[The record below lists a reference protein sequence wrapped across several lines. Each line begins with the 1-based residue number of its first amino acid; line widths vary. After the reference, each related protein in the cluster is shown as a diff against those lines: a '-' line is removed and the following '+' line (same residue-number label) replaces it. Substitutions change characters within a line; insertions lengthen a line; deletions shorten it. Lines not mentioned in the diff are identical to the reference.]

1 MAPRSEPLLA
11 NHRKWELILLSSH
24 ISIRIQVARGGISM
38 FSSSSTLRANPS
50 SLKKGDR

>member
-1 MAPRSEPLLA
+1 MAPMSAPLVA
-11 NHRKWELILLSSH
+11 SHRKWELIRLSSH

-38 FSSSSTLRANPS
+38 PSSSSTLRQKPS